1 MSTSN
6 ESGAIIAV
14 MACLICAGLASGL
27 TQGLLSLDH
36 LELEILKRSGTDVQK
51 KQATVLLPIIEHHH
65 WLLVTLMLWN
75 AAAMETLPIFL
86 DELVPTAVAIILSV
100 TLILM
105 VGEILPASIMTGP
118 HQLYIVS
125 NLQYLTWTVLIIF
138 SPIAYP
144 LSRLLDYVL
153 GVDEK
158 IRPFNRR
165 QLAEM
170 VICYHLKRCIISYK
184 IINTV
189 LLTTVISD

>member
-1 MSTSN
+1 MSSSN
-6 ESGAIIAV
+6 ETGAIIAV
-14 MACLICAGLASGL
+14 IVCLICAALASGL

-51 KQATVLLPIIEHHH
+51 KQAAVLLPIIEHHH

-86 DELVPTAVAIILSV
+86 DELVPTAIAIILSV
-100 TLILM
+100 TLILI
-105 VGEILPASIMTGP
+105 VGEILPASIMTGR

-125 NLQYLTWTVLIIF
+125 SLEYLTWTVLIIF

-144 LSRLLDYVL
+144 LSKLLDCVL

-170 VICYHLKRCIISYK
+170 VKCSYSK
-184 IINTV
+184 SAFKNYK
-189 LLTTVISD
+189 S